1 MGAGDLSAEERAH
14 LFTVAEQMAGIGH
27 WRLNVASGELIWS
40 DEVYRIH
47 GVDPAHFT
55 PTLESAL
62 AAYHP
67 DDRATVEADVT
78 AAIESAQDFD
88 FVLRIVRP
96 DGTVRRVEAR
106 GRCEAGA
113 DGQAESL
120 IGVFHDVTESGE
132 IRELVAR
139 TDRMAALGTMA
150 AGVAHE
156 INNPLTWVMGSLELL
171 DESVR
176 QLPEGLRDDMRI
188 LVRDARQGAERV
200 AEIVQG
206 LRIFSRPPDTTSEVE
221 LSQAI
226 EDAIQ
231 IHHNQIRHRAVL
243 ERSIDSVPPVR
254 ARATDLVQVLASLL
268 ANAVEAI
275 PVGSASEHTIRV
287 ALHRGD
293 DNTAVVEVHDNG
305 IGMKEEV
312 ARRAFEPFFTTKAP
326 GQGTG
331 LGLGICHNVITGIGG
346 TIMIESTEGHG
357 THVRIEIPTVPPP
370 STEPVA
376 PPLEGSAGTTGS
388 VMVIDDEQAIRSL
401 AARALRSLDVLAF
414 ANGGEALAFLEEGIA
429 PDVILC
435 DLMMPD
441 LTGRDVYEVID
452 SRWPELSERVVFL
465 TGGVFVQ
472 EMSEWIDGLDNLI
485 VEKPFGIRELRE
497 LVSDRVAQHA

>member
-1 MGAGDLSAEERAH
+1 MGPGDLSAEERAH
-14 LFTVAEQMAGIGH
+14 LFTVAEEMAGIGH
-27 WRLNVASGELIWS
+27 WRLNVKSGELIWS

-47 GVDPAHFT
+47 GVDRAHFT

-78 AAIESAQDFD
+78 AAIAHAHDFD

-96 DGTVRRVEAR
+96 DGSLRRVEAR
-106 GRCEAGA
+106 GRCEVGA
-113 DGQAESL
+113 DGSADAL
-120 IGVFHDVTESGE
+120 IGVFHDVTESRE

-171 DESVR
+171 DETMS
-176 QLPEGLRDDMRI
+176 QLPEGPRDDMRI

-206 LRIFSRPPDTTSEVE
+206 LRIFSRPPDTTSEVS
-221 LSQAI
+221 LADAI
-226 EDAIQ
+226 EEAIQ
-231 IHHNQIRHRAVL
+231 LHHNQIRHRAVL
-243 ERSIDSVPPVR
+243 ERSIGSVPPVR
-254 ARATDLVQVLASLL
+254 ARASDLVQVLASLL

-275 PVGSASEHTIRV
+275 PLGAASDHTIRV
-287 ALHRGD
+287 VLRLGESNSAVIEVFD
-293 DNTAVVEVHDNG
+293 D
-305 IGMKEEV
+305 GMGMEEEV
-312 ARRAFEPFFTTKAP
+312 VRRAFEPFFTTKPP
-326 GQGTG
+326 GHGTG

-346 TIMIESTEGHG
+346 TIMIDSTPGNG
-357 THVRIEIPTVPPP
+357 THVRIEIPTVVPR
-370 STEPVA
+370 SREEPTA
-376 PPLEGSAGTTGS
+376 PLETPGTSGS

-452 SRWPELSERVVFL
+452 SRWPELAERVVFL

-472 EMSEWIDGLDNLI
+472 DMSEWIDGLDNVV

-497 LVSDRVAQHA
+497 LVSERVEQYA